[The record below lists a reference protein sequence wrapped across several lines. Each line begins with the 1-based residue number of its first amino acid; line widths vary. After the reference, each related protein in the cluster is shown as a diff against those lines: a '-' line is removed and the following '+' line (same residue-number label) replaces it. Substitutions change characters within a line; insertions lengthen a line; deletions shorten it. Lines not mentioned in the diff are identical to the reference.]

1 MLMGPQPPRPFAR
14 HMAWR
19 PRSLR
24 LNARTIR
31 TQARYDHKP
40 RHDLDDHIQRSAFAT
55 PRQLVQ
61 YLDEFVVGQESAK
74 KVLSVA

>member
-1 MLMGPQPPRPFAR
+1 
-14 HMAWR
+14 MAWR

-24 LNARTIR
+24 LTRSIR
-31 TQARYDHKP
+31 TQARYDHKH
-40 RHDLDDHIQRSAFAT
+40 RQEADSHIQRFGLAT

-61 YLDEFVVGQESAK
+61 YLDEFVVGQDSAK

>member
-1 MLMGPQPPRPFAR
+1 
-14 HMAWR
+14 MAWH

-24 LNARTIR
+24 LATRGLR
-31 TQARYDHKP
+31 TQARYDNKP
-40 RHDLDDHIQRSAFAT
+40 RRDPDGHIHRSAFAT

-61 YLDEFVVGQESAK
+61 YLDEFVVGQETAK

>member
-1 MLMGPQPPRPFAR
+1 MTAR
-14 HMAWR
+14 SNSMAWR

-24 LNARTIR
+24 LNIRTIR

-40 RHDLDDHIQRSAFAT
+40 RHDMDQRSAFAT

-61 YLDEFVVGQESAK
+61 YLDEFIVGQESAK